1 MNQEST
7 SRAAESIDAAA
18 WRALVLN
25 TLAFTVCF
33 AVWMMNGVLMTYLVD
48 NGIHNWDP
56 ATLGWLIGV
65 PVLTG
70 SIMRLPIGL
79 LTDRFGGKWVFG
91 LLLLGASLPTYLVGS
106 CDTFEEFLLASLG
119 FGMTGTGFAV
129 GIAFTSV
136 WFPPHRQ
143 GVALGIFGAGNAGAA
158 LTSLLAPT
166 MLRWLTDGGENLEG
180 WRLLPKIYAA
190 VLVIMGLLFLAF
202 TTNRLAPGAGQKTMA
217 QQLKPLASVRVW
229 RFGLYYFYVFGGF
242 VALAQWLIPYYVN
255 AYAMSIVTAGL
266 LASLFSL
273 PSGLVRAFG
282 GWLSDLF
289 GARTVMYWVFGA
301 SLVCFVFLLFPQM
314 DIHAPGSG
322 IMARSAG
329 TVVDA
334 NESQVAILTKL
345 GKREVYSLMPREND
359 LASVPERRSG
369 VLILPRSMNW
379 QEPVVKVGEEVQKRQ
394 LLARGVTHIFFQANV
409 WIFTALVFVVGV
421 VTGIGKAAVYRYIP
435 DYFPRDV
442 GVVGGIVGVLG
453 GLGGFV
459 CPIIFGYLLRWTGIW
474 TTCWLFFL
482 IVTAICTVWLH
493 LVVRGILKQQS
504 PEQLHRI
511 ELHPAHES
519 AAVVAP
525 VQTLIHSS

>member
-1 MNQEST
+1 MNQQST
-7 SRAAESIDAAA
+7 SPGKPLETSTIDAAA
-18 WRALVLN
+18 WRALILN

-48 NGIHNWDP
+48 NGVHDWDP
-56 ATLGWLIGV
+56 ASLGWLIGV

-70 SIMRLPIGL
+70 SIMRLPIGI

-91 LLLLGASLPTYLVGS
+91 LLLLGSAVPTYLVGS
-106 CDTFEEFLLASLG
+106 CDTFEEFFLASLG

-136 WFPPHRQ
+136 WFPPQRQ
-143 GVALGIFGAGNAGAA
+143 GLALGIFGAGNAGAA
-158 LTSLLAPT
+158 LTSLLAPS
-166 MLRWLTDGGENLEG
+166 MLRWLTEGGEHLDR
-180 WRLLPKIYAA
+180 WRTLPKIYAGA
-190 VLVIMGLLFLAF
+190 LVIMGIAFLLL
-202 TTNRLAPGAGQKTMA
+202 TRNRLAPGAGQKTLA
-217 QQLKPLASVRVW
+217 QQLRPLANLRVW

-255 AYAMSIVTAGL
+255 AYSMSIVTAGI

-289 GARTVMYWVFGA
+289 GARTVMYWVFGL
-301 SLVCFVFLLFPQM
+301 SLVCFVLLLFPQM

-329 TVVDA
+329 KVVVVSDD
-334 NESQVAILTKL
+334 QVVVLNKL
-345 GKREVYSLMPREND
+345 GKRDVYSLTPQSGEVVTAAD
-359 LASVPERRSG
+359 RRSQ
-369 VLILPRSMNW
+369 ILVWPRGMSW
-379 QEPVVKVGEEVQKRQ
+379 QEPAVRIGDEVQKRQ
-394 LLARGVTHIFFQANV
+394 LLAHGITHIFFQANV

-453 GLGGFV
+453 GLGGFI

-474 TTCWLFFL
+474 TTCWSFFL
-482 IVTAICTVWLH
+482 LLTAVCTLWLH
-493 LVVRGILKQQS
+493 LVVRQILKKQS

-511 ELHPAHES
+511 ELN
-519 AAVVAP
+519 
-525 VQTLIHSS
+525 

>member
-1 MNQEST
+1 MEPDKST
-7 SRAAESIDAAA
+7 TSALVSPAADHIDPAA
-18 WRALVLN
+18 WRALALN
-25 TLAFTVCF
+25 TLAFTICF
-33 AVWMMNGVLMTYLVD
+33 AVWMMNGVLMTFLVD
-48 NGIHNWDP
+48 NGVHDWDP

-70 SIMRLPIGL
+70 SIMRLPIGM

-91 LLLLGASLPTYLVGS
+91 LLLLGAAVPTYLVS
-106 CDTFEEFLLASLG
+106 ACDSFSAFLLASLG

-136 WFPPHRQ
+136 WFPPKRQ
-143 GVALGIFGAGNAGAA
+143 GLALGIFGAGNAGAA

-166 MLRWLTDGGENLEG
+166 MLRWLTKNGEDLEG
-180 WRLLPKIYAA
+180 WRTLPKIYAA
-190 VLVIMGLLFLAF
+190 ALVVMGIAFLVF
-202 TTNRLAPGAGQKTMA
+202 TKNRLAPGAAQKTIA
-217 QQLKPLASVRVW
+217 QQLKPLANMRVW

-255 AYAMSIVTAGL
+255 AYSMSIVTAGL
-266 LASLFSL
+266 LASIFSL

-289 GARTVMYWVFGA
+289 GARTVMYWVFGF
-301 SLVCFVFLLFPQM
+301 SLVCFALLMFPQM

-322 IMARSAG
+322 IIARSAG
-329 TVVDA
+329 KVLEVGDR
-334 NESQVAILTKL
+334 QIVILSKI
-345 GKREVYSLMPREND
+345 GKKEVYTFSTSAGELVTT
-359 LASVPERRSG
+359 AERRSG
-369 VLILPRSMNW
+369 LVILPRSKSW
-379 QEPVVKVGEEVQKRQ
+379 QEPAVSVGDEVQKRQ

-409 WIFTALVFVVGV
+409 WIFTVLVFGVGV
-421 VTGIGKAAVYRYIP
+421 ATGIGKAAVYRYIP
-435 DYFPRDV
+435 DYFPRDI

-482 IVTAICTVWLH
+482 VLTAICAVWLH
-493 LVVRGILKQQS
+493 LVVRSVLKQQS

-511 ELHPAHES
+511 EFHPGDPPD
-519 AAVVAP
+519 AAVKQP
-525 VQTLIHSS
+525 

>member
-1 MNQEST
+1 MNRST
-7 SRAAESIDAAA
+7 ATVPVPFIGDAIDGAA
-18 WRALVLN
+18 WRALILN

-48 NGIHNWDP
+48 NGVHDWDP
-56 ATLGWLIGV
+56 AVLGWLIGI

-70 SIMRLPIGL
+70 SIMRLPIGM
-79 LTDRFGGKWVFG
+79 LTDKFGGKWVFG
-91 LLLLGASLPTYLVGS
+91 LLLLGAAVPTYLVGS
-106 CDTFEEFLLASLG
+106 CNSTEEFFLASLG

-136 WFPPHRQ
+136 WFPPQRQ
-143 GVALGIFGAGNAGAA
+143 GLALGIFGAGNAGAA

-166 MLRWLTDGGENLEG
+166 MLRWLTDNGENLEG
-180 WRLLPKIYAA
+180 WRTLPRIYAA
-190 VLVIMGLLFLAF
+190 ALVVMGIVFLML
-202 TTNRLAPGAGQKTMA
+202 TRNRRAPGAAQKTFA
-217 QQLKPLASVRVW
+217 QQLKPLASMRVW

-255 AYAMSIVTAGL
+255 AYAMSVVTAGV
-266 LASLFSL
+266 LASIFSL

-289 GARTVMYWVFGA
+289 GARTVLYWVFGS
-301 SLVCFVFLLFPQM
+301 SLVCFVLLLFPQM

-329 TVVDA
+329 TVLEVGA
-334 NESQVAILTKL
+334 GRIVVLSKI
-345 GKREVYSLMPREND
+345 GKKEVYAYQAATDD
-359 LASVPERRSG
+359 LVTSSERHRDIL
-369 VLILPRSMNW
+369 VLPRSTNW
-379 QEPVVKVGEEVQKRQ
+379 QEPAVMVGDEVGKRQ

-409 WIFTALVFVVGV
+409 WIFTVLVFIVGV
-421 VTGIGKAAVYRYIP
+421 ATGIGKAAVYRYIP

-453 GLGGFV
+453 GLGGFI

-482 IVTAICTVWLH
+482 ILTAACTVWLH
-493 LVVRGILKQQS
+493 LVVRSILKQQS

-511 ELHPAHES
+511 ELHPVTPGDAM
-519 AAVVAP
+519 
-525 VQTLIHSS
+525 VQQT

>member
-1 MNQEST
+1 MSQGST
-7 SRAAESIDAAA
+7 SSPALSDSAAIDAAA

-48 NGIHNWDP
+48 NGIQDWDP
-56 ATLGWLIGV
+56 ASLGWLIGV

-79 LTDRFGGKWVFG
+79 LTDRFGGKWIFG
-91 LLLLGASLPTYLVGS
+91 LLLLGSAAPTYLVGS
-106 CDTFEEFLLASLG
+106 CDNFTEFFLASLG

-136 WFPPHRQ
+136 WFPPQRQ
-143 GVALGIFGAGNAGAA
+143 GLALGIFGAGNAGAA
-158 LTSLLAPT
+158 VTSLLAPT
-166 MLRWLTDGGENLEG
+166 MLRWLTDGGENLDA
-180 WRLLPKIYAA
+180 WRTLPKIYAA
-190 VLVIMGLLFLAF
+190 VLVVVGIAFLLL
-202 TTNRLAPGAGQKTMA
+202 TKNRVAPGAGQKTLA
-217 QQLKPLASVRVW
+217 QQLRPLANMRVW

-255 AYAMSIVTAGL
+255 AYSMSIVTAGI
-266 LASLFSL
+266 LASVFSL
-273 PSGLVRAFG
+273 PSGLVRAVG
-282 GWLSDLF
+282 GWLSDHL
-289 GARTVMYWVFGA
+289 GARTVMYWVFGS
-301 SLVCFVFLLFPQM
+301 SLVCFAILLLPQM

-322 IMARSAG
+322 IMARSSG
-329 TVVDA
+329 KVVDV
-334 NESQVAILTKL
+334 NDDQVVVLNKL
-345 GKREVYSLMPREND
+345 GKRDVYTLTPATGEVVTAAD
-359 LASVPERRSG
+359 RRSQI
-369 VLILPRSMNW
+369 LIWPRSMSW
-379 QEPVVKVGEEVQKRQ
+379 QEPAVAIGDEVQKRQ

-453 GLGGFV
+453 GLGGFI

-482 IVTAICTVWLH
+482 ILTAVCTMWLH
-493 LVVRGILKQQS
+493 LVVRQILKQQA

-511 ELHPAHES
+511 ELNVHKDDQA
-519 AAVVAP
+519 
-525 VQTLIHSS
+525 

>member
-1 MNQEST
+1 MNQSST
-7 SRAAESIDAAA
+7 SLPIPSDSAAIDAAA
-18 WRALVLN
+18 WRALILN

-48 NGIHNWDP
+48 NGIHDWDS
-56 ATLGWLIGV
+56 ASLGWLIGV

-70 SIMRLPIGL
+70 SIMRLPIGV

-91 LLLLGASLPTYLVGS
+91 LLLLGSALPTYLVGE
-106 CDTFEEFLLASLG
+106 CDTFAEFFLASLG

-136 WFPPHRQ
+136 WFPPQRQ
-143 GVALGIFGAGNAGAA
+143 GLALGIFGAGNAGAA
-158 LTSLLAPT
+158 LTSLVAPT
-166 MLRWLTDGGENLEG
+166 MLRWLTDGGDNLDA
-180 WRLLPKIYAA
+180 WRTLPKIYAA
-190 VLVIMGLLFLAF
+190 VLVIMGMVFLAL
-202 TTNRLAPGAGQKTMA
+202 TKNRLPPGATQKTLA
-217 QQLKPLASVRVW
+217 QQLRPLGSMRVW

-255 AYAMSIVTAGL
+255 VYSMSIVTAGI

-273 PSGLVRAFG
+273 PSGLVRAVG
-282 GWLSDLF
+282 GWLSDHF
-289 GARTVMYWVFGA
+289 GARTVMYWVFGS
-301 SLVCFVFLLFPQM
+301 SLVCFVLLLLPQM

-329 TVVDA
+329 KVVDA
-334 NESQVAILTKL
+334 NEDQVVVLNKL
-345 GKREVYSLMPREND
+345 GKREYYALMPATGELVTAAD
-359 LASVPERRSG
+359 RRSQ
-369 VLILPRSMNW
+369 VLIWPRSMSW
-379 QEPVVKVGEEVQKRQ
+379 QEPVVAIGDEVQKRQ

-453 GLGGFV
+453 GLGGFT

-482 IVTAICTVWLH
+482 VLTATCTVWLH
-493 LVVRGILKQQS
+493 MVVRQILKQQS

-511 ELHPAHES
+511 ELHP
-519 AAVVAP
+519 
-525 VQTLIHSS
+525 